1 MSQKSF
7 ASELKTNMSRIR
19 NVRLSRQVLGVIL
32 ALPAALLLVGL
43 VAYPVLVALRTSLY
57 EVYFFLENEQF
68 VGLQNYVAIFRD
80 PALGRIVNNTLVW
93 TVGSL
98 VGQFGLGLIAAL
110 AINQQVRGIQFF
122 RNILIMP
129 YVVPV
134 IAIALV
140 WRWMLDGDFGVVS
153 YALQQIGLIPTDQ
166 SPLALLGGAMPSVI
180 SASIWRGFPFAM
192 LIYWAALQGI
202 DQEQY
207 DAAKVDGANT
217 LQEFWYITLPNLR
230 NATIVLL
237 VLRGIWTITYFDL
250 IWLITRGGPAGA
262 TEHWPIWIYQQAM
275 GLFRFGY
282 ASAIGVLMGLVLLV
296 LVVIYVRKSNFGM
309 D

>member
-1 MSQKSF
+1 
-7 ASELKTNMSRIR
+7 
-19 NVRLSRQVLGVIL
+19 VIL
-32 ALPAALLLVGL
+32 ALPAAVLLIGL
-43 VAYPVLVALRTSLY
+43 VAYPVLVAVRTSLY
-57 EVYFFLENEQF
+57 EVFFFLDSEQF
-68 VGLQNYVAIFRD
+68 VGLQNYIAIFRD
-80 PALGRIVNNTLVW
+80 PSLGRIVTNTLFW

-140 WRWMLDGDFGVVS
+140 WRWMLDGEFGVVS
-153 YALQQIGLIPTDQ
+153 YALQQIGLIPVDQ

-262 TEHWPIWIYQQAM
+262 TETWPIWIYQQAM

-282 ASAIGVLMGLVLLV
+282 ASAIGIFMGVLLLI
-296 LVVIYVRKSNFGM
+296 LVVIYVRKSNFGS

>member
-1 MSQKSF
+1 MS
-7 ASELKTNMSRIR
+7 TIR
-19 NVRLSRQVLGVIL
+19 NLRLSKPILGVIL
-32 ALPAALLLVGL
+32 ALPAAVLLIGL
-43 VAYPVLVALRTSLY
+43 VAYPVLVAVRTSLY
-57 EVYFFLENEQF
+57 EVFFFLDSEQF
-68 VGLQNYVAIFRD
+68 VGLQNYLAIFRD
-80 PALGRIVNNTLVW
+80 PSLGRIVTNTLFW

-140 WRWMLDGDFGVVS
+140 WRWMLDGEFGVVS
-153 YALQQIGLIPTDQ
+153 YALQQIGLIPVDQ

-262 TEHWPIWIYQQAM
+262 TETWPIWIYQQAM

-282 ASAIGVLMGLVLLV
+282 ASAIGIFMGVLLLI
-296 LVVIYVRKSNFGM
+296 LVVIYVRKSNFGS

>member
-1 MSQKSF
+1 
-7 ASELKTNMSRIR
+7 
-19 NVRLSRQVLGVIL
+19 
-32 ALPAALLLVGL
+32 
-43 VAYPVLVALRTSLY
+43 
-57 EVYFFLENEQF
+57 
-68 VGLQNYVAIFRD
+68 
-80 PALGRIVNNTLVW
+80 
-93 TVGSL
+93 
-98 VGQFGLGLIAAL
+98 
-110 AINQQVRGIQFF
+110 
-122 RNILIMP
+122 MP

-153 YALQQIGLIPTDQ
+153 YALQQIGLIPNDQ
-166 SPLALLGGAMPSVI
+166 SPLALLGGAMPSVV

-262 TEHWPIWIYQQAM
+262 TETWPIWIYQQAM

-282 ASAIGVLMGLVLLV
+282 ASAIGVFMGVLL
-296 LVVIYVRKSNFGM
+296 LIIVVIYVRKSNFGM

>member
-1 MSQKSF
+1 MS
-7 ASELKTNMSRIR
+7 TIR
-19 NVRLSRQVLGVIL
+19 NVRLSKPILGVIL
-32 ALPAALLLVGL
+32 ALPAVVLLIGL
-43 VAYPVLVALRTSLY
+43 VAYPVFVAVRTSLY
-57 EVYFFLENEQF
+57 EVFFFLDSEQF
-68 VGLQNYVAIFRD
+68 VGLQNYIAIFRD
-80 PALGRIVNNTLVW
+80 PSLGRIATNTLFW

-140 WRWMLDGDFGVVS
+140 WRWMLDGEFGVVS
-153 YALQQIGLIPTDQ
+153 YFLQQIGLIPVDQ

-262 TEHWPIWIYQQAM
+262 TETWPIWIYQQAM

-282 ASAIGVLMGLVLLV
+282 ASAIGIFMGVLLLI
-296 LVVIYVRKSNFGM
+296 LVVIYVRKSNFGS

>member
-1 MSQKSF
+1 
-7 ASELKTNMSRIR
+7 MSRIR
-19 NVRLSRQVLGVIL
+19 NVRLSRQFLGVIL
-32 ALPAALLLVGL
+32 ALPAGILLIGL

-57 EVYFFLENEQF
+57 EVFFFLDSEQF
-68 VGLQNYVAIFRD
+68 VGLQNYIVIFQD
-80 PALGRIVNNTLVW
+80 PSLGRIVTNTLVW

-110 AINQQVRGIQFF
+110 AINQRVRGIQFF

-140 WRWMLDGDFGVVS
+140 WRWMLDGEFGVVS
-153 YALQQIGLIPTDQ
+153 YALQQIGFIPTDQ

-207 DAAKVDGANT
+207 DAAKVDGSNS

-262 TEHWPIWIYQQAM
+262 TETWPIWIYQQAM

-282 ASAIGVLMGLVLLV
+282 ASAIGVFMGLLLLI